1 MSQNRLSLYL
11 SLPLCLSLSLSL
23 HYIVFVVSLFL
34 TFLLFVVMLLKGCW
48 EELWLMMLGSHRIE
62 KGGRGHNCT
71 DSNFTWICSRLTKL
85 SLVYTVIF
93 FYHYQIICNVKGTSI
108 TIHLALPPRHLPDA
122 LKEAAVEATFA
133 SVSLLTLQ
141 KEVAGDA
148 ERGNA
153 VLRQRPTGCPSLLSY
168 MWRDTCVD
176 TFLLGY
182 FLNDIS
188 YHFHWY
194 WFSILGVQVINH
206 QSGGRFFLVG
216 LWAKSWRV

>member
-153 VLRQRPTGCPSLLSY
+153 VLRQRPTGCPFSVDLHVKGHLCRYISTRLFSQRYRLSFSL
-168 MWRDTCVD
+168 
-176 TFLLGY
+176 
-182 FLNDIS
+182 
-188 YHFHWY
+188 
-194 WFSILGVQVINH
+194 ILVFN
-206 QSGGRFFLVG
+206 SGGTG
-216 LWAKSWRV
+216 YKSSEWW